1 MGILSTIFGT
11 PTAVSTIAD
20 TVKSGVG
27 MLDNAFFTEQ
37 ERSAM
42 ALESGKLWL
51 EIQKTTASENSIRSI
66 TRRIIAVSIVG
77 TYLLSFFAVIG
88 LALYKQE
95 LADIVMKYVSQ
106 FELAYLTMG
115 VCSFYFVFYGIKGIK
130 K

>member
-11 PTAVSTIAD
+11 PSTVSTIAD

-27 MLDNAFFTEQ
+27 LLDNAFYTEQ
-37 ERSAM
+37 EKSAM

-51 EIQKTTASENSIRSI
+51 EIQKVTASENSLRSI
-66 TRRIIAVSIVG
+66 TRRIIAVGIVG

-88 LALYKQE
+88 LALYKKE
-95 LADIVMKYVSQ
+95 LADIVMGYVTK